1 MATAVAYKDKNGRI
15 VSYQIQVFRGRDSTG
30 KKLKPYTESW
40 KVPETYKSE
49 KAIKKALEKAMGE
62 FETKCKEGRVSADTS
77 TLSEYCR
84 RYIDLKS
91 GNKKKS
97 VVFYNSL
104 LPRIDAEI
112 GFLRLDKLKAKHLDN
127 FYLKLQKEGVRKD
140 TKAVAKD
147 SLVIERNKHKFTNK
161 ALSDIT
167 GLTPTTVGIAMKKRH
182 VNLLTAEKLSAALN
196 KNISDLFD
204 IIPLGDKEGLC
215 AKTVGHYHTFI
226 HSVLEMACK
235 KGDIAINVA
244 SKATPPSVEKKE
256 AEFLEIDDIIRI
268 RACLEKY
275 PMKYR
280 IMICLLADTG
290 VRRGELFGIRWST
303 INFVEGE
310 ILIDRNIQRVKGIG
324 LYADTPK
331 GKKPRCVSISEEM
344 VRLLKEY
351 YEYQKKEMA
360 YIEDPDYNKEGYLF
374 IQENGTVM
382 DPNSL
387 NHWIIDFQKAEGLP
401 HIYPHK
407 FRHSQASILLYSGI
421 DLVTIAGR
429 LGHAQPSTTGNLYG
443 HVLRHA
449 DRRASDAVSSA
460 LYGKKE

>member
-1 MATAVAYKDKNGRI
+1 MATALPYKDKDGRI
-15 VSYQIQVFRGRDSTG
+15 VSYQIQVFRGRDSSG

-49 KAIKKALEKAMGE
+49 KAIKKALEKEMGA
-62 FETKCKEGRVSADTS
+62 FEAKCKEGKISIDTS

-84 RYIDLKS
+84 RYIELKS

-97 VVFYNSL
+97 VAFYNSL

-112 GFLRLDKLKAKHLDN
+112 GFIRLDKLRAKHLDD
-127 FYLKLQKEGVRKD
+127 FYVKLQQEGVRKD

-147 SLVIERNKHKFTNK
+147 SLVTERNKRKLTNK
-161 ALSDIT
+161 ALSEMT
-167 GLTPTTVGIAMKKRH
+167 GLTPTTVGIAMKRRH
-182 VNLLTAEKLSAALN
+182 VNLTTAEKLSTALG
-196 KNISDLFD
+196 KNVSDLFE
-204 IIPLGDKEGLC
+204 IIPLGDKDGLS

-235 KGDIAINVA
+235 KGDMAINVA
-244 SKATPPSVEKKE
+244 SKATPPVIVKKE
-256 AEFLEIDDIIRI
+256 AEYLEIDDIIKI
-268 RACLEKY
+268 RTCLEKY

-280 IMICLLADTG
+280 VMICLLTDTG
-290 VRRGELFGIRWST
+290 VRRGELFGIRWSAVDFE
-303 INFVEGE
+303 NKE
-310 ILIDRNIQRVKGIG
+310 IRIERNIQRVKEVG

-331 GKKPRCVSISEEM
+331 GRKSRVISISDELA
-344 VRLLKEY
+344 RLLKEY
-351 YEYQKKEMA
+351 QEYQKKELF
-360 YIEDPDYNKEGYLF
+360 YIENPDYNKEGYLF
-374 IQENGTVM
+374 IQENGNVM

-421 DLVTIAGR
+421 DIVTVAGR

-443 HVLRHA
+443 HILRHA
-449 DRRASDAVSSA
+449 DRRASDVVANA
-460 LYGKKE
+460 LYGKQR

>member
-1 MATAVAYKDKNGRI
+1 MATAIPYKDKNGNI

-49 KAIKKALEKAMGE
+49 KTIKKALEKAMGA
-62 FETKCKEGRVSADTS
+62 FEAECKAGQVSIDNS

-84 RYIDLKS
+84 RYIELKKS
-91 GNKKKS
+91 NKKKS
-97 VVFYNSL
+97 VAFYESL

-112 GFLRLDKLKAKHLDN
+112 GFIRLDKLRAKHLDD
-127 FYLKLQKEGVRKD
+127 FYLKLQQEGVRKD
-140 TKAVAKD
+140 TKAIAKD
-147 SLVIERNKHKFTNK
+147 NLKAERNNLKLTNK
-161 ALSDIT
+161 ALSELT
-167 GLTPTTVGIAMKKRH
+167 GLTPTTIGIAMKKRH
-182 VNLLTAEKLSAALN
+182 VNILTAEKLSTALG
-196 KNISDLFD
+196 KGVSQLFD
-204 IIPLGDKEGLC
+204 IIPLSGQGGLS

-235 KGDIAINVA
+235 KGDMAINIA
-244 SKATPPSVEKKE
+244 SKATPPAVVKKE

-268 RACLEKY
+268 RACLEKH

-280 IMICLLADTG
+280 VMICLLADTG
-290 VRRGELFGIRWST
+290 IRRGELFGIRWSS
-303 INFVEGE
+303 IDFAENE
-310 ILIDRNIQRVKGIG
+310 ILIDRNIQRVKGVG

-331 GKKPRCVSISEEM
+331 SKKPRCVSISDEM
-344 VRLLKEY
+344 TELLKEY
-351 YEYQKKEMA
+351 QEYQNNQLA
-360 YIEDPDYNKEGYLF
+360 HIEETEYNEEGYLF
-374 IQENGTVM
+374 IQENGSVM

-387 NHWIIDFQKAEGLP
+387 NHWIIDFQKTETLP

-421 DLVTIAGR
+421 DLVTVAGR

-443 HVLRHA
+443 HILRHA
-449 DRRASDAVSSA
+449 DRRASDAVANA
-460 LYGKKE
+460 LYRKKE